1 MRHAL
6 RNLLVVITALVGV
19 AAAQGVNIVL
29 PDGATCTA
37 VGPDVNVTVAGGQ
50 VSHFC
55 NAGVALVGE
64 LLLVDDYGLVTRV
77 VYDPNAAQTIYDDAL
92 VALEV
97 KGVTLANGA
106 TCLHAGYG
114 ATLAYEGDRANFT
127 CDDDGVLLG
136 YFETSGADVYATRGA
151 VGQGAAGLSVSGKER
166 MLVRTIDAS
175 DPITNVQWNL
185 VSFGVGGT
193 PALADAPATL
203 TITDGQAAG
212 TTGCNRYF
220 AGVAFGLDG
229 AVGFGAAGS
238 TMMFCEG
245 AMEQEQR
252 FLSTLSAVDRYS
264 LTSDGQLVLSGAEGD
279 LVFGR

>member
-6 RNLLVVITALVGV
+6 RNLLVVITALIGV

-37 VGPDVNVTVAGGQ
+37 VGPAVNVSVAGGQ

-55 NAGVALVGE
+55 DAGVALVGE

-77 VYDPNAAQTIYDDAL
+77 AYDPNAAQTIYDDAL
-92 VALEV
+92 VVLEV

-106 TCLHAGYG
+106 TCLHAGEG
-114 ATLAYEGDRANFT
+114 ATLAFEGERANFT

-136 YFETSGADVYATRGA
+136 YFEASGADVYATRGA
-151 VGQGAAGLSVSGKER
+151 VTQGAAGLNVSGKEHV
-166 MLVRTIDAS
+166 LVQTIDAS
-175 DPITNVQWNL
+175 NPITNVQWTL
-185 VSFGVGGT
+185 VSFGVDGT
-193 PALADAPATL
+193 PAISDAPATL

-220 AGVAFGLDG
+220 AGAAFGLDG

-252 FLSTLSAVDRYS
+252 YLTTLSAAESYS
-264 LTSDGQLVLSGAEGD
+264 ITDDGQLVLSGAEGD
-279 LVFGR
+279 LVFSR